1 VGEAVHFDA
10 SRSSDP
16 AGNPLDFHWDLG
28 DGTTAARAKS
38 ITHKFTH
45 PGFYRIG
52 LTVNNGLLSDL
63 AWRDF
68 YVVGKAPEIGTEG
81 QAAEWTWFDPQS
93 KVKFSDD
100 KETKIAGQSSVFA
113 RAQPYGGFRL
123 NLLYPS
129 SKKAGWSLEGKTR
142 LVFWFKAINENVPA
156 WQGENPIVTLYESDD
171 KFMRL
176 TPKGDFLSTPPYNEA
191 REGWYY
197 FAVPLAGDGNW
208 QREGA
213 VLLTANFLSIGVDSW
228 GAPPLRMWI
237 DGLALE

>member
-1 VGEAVHFDA
+1 MGI
-10 SRSSDP
+10 
-16 AGNPLDFHWDLG
+16 NL
-28 DGTTAARAKS
+28 K
-38 ITHKFTH
+38 
-45 PGFYRIG
+45 
-52 LTVNNGLLSDL
+52 
-63 AWRDF
+63 
-68 YVVGKAPEIGTEG
+68 
-81 QAAEWTWFDPQS
+81 
-93 KVKFSDD
+93 
-100 KETKIAGQSSVFA
+100 
-113 RAQPYGGFRL
+113 RL
-123 NLLYPS
+123 RT
-129 SKKAGWSLEGKTR
+129 KAGLSLEGKTR

-197 FAVPLAGDGNW
+197 FAVPLAGDAQW